1 MAQQFFYKAMDNQ
14 GMIIQGQLSANN
26 MNDLEARLERMGLD
40 MIHCH
45 TKKPRNLQIGKV
57 SRQELIT
64 FCFHMENLT
73 RAGVPIIEGLNDLR
87 DSIPQSRF
95 REIVASLIENIEGG
109 ARLSE
114 AMAKFPDIFD
124 QVFTSLVQA
133 GEESGH
139 LDTVFKHLMETLKWH
154 DEMIAKTKKLLMYP
168 AFMGSII
175 VGALFFIM
183 IYLVPQLVSFI
194 HNFGA
199 ELPLHTRILISI
211 SNAFIHYWYIILAAP
226 IALFLLLQAAMQV
239 SPSLCFMIDRIKLR
253 IWLIGPIMEK
263 VILARFATFFA
274 MLYASGITV
283 LESLTICKKLSGNL
297 VIENA
302 LQDVH
307 DKIAQ
312 GMSISK
318 SFESVHL
325 FPPLV
330 LRMVT
335 IGESTGELDG
345 ALLNVSYFY
354 DREVRESI
362 DKIQTLIEP
371 AMTVILGLL
380 LGWVIISVL
389 GPIYDMIAQGS
400 SGVEQQTKTQRQ
412 IMR

>member
-1 MAQQFFYKAMDNQ
+1 MAKQFVYKAMDNQ
-14 GMIIQGQLSANN
+14 GLIVQGQLGANN
-26 MNDLEARLERMGLD
+26 INDLEARLERMGLD

-45 TKKPRNLQIGKV
+45 TKKSRHFRVGKV
-57 SRQELIT
+57 TRQELIG

-73 RAGVPIIEGLNDLR
+73 RAGVPLIEGLNDLR
-87 DSIPQSRF
+87 DSLPQSRF
-95 REIVASLIENIEGG
+95 REVVASLIENIEGG
-109 ARLSE
+109 AHLSE
-114 AMAKFPDIFD
+114 AMSKFPEIFD
-124 QVFTSLVQA
+124 QVFASLVHA
-133 GEESGH
+133 GEESGN
-139 LDTVFKHLMETLKWH
+139 LDIVFKHLMETLKWH

-168 AFMGSII
+168 AFMGSIVI
-175 VGALFFIM
+175 VALFFVM

-194 HNFGA
+194 KQFGG

-211 SNAFIHYWYIILAAP
+211 SNAFIDYWYIIFVTPVLV
-226 IALFLLLQAAMQV
+226 LLVFKAAMQV
-239 SPSLCFMIDRIKLR
+239 SPSLCLRVDHLKLR

-274 MLYASGITV
+274 LLYGSGITV
-283 LESLTICKKLSGNL
+283 LDCLSICQKLAGNL

-302 LQDVH
+302 LQEVN

-330 LRMVT
+330 LRMVS

-389 GPIYDMIAQGS
+389 GPIYDIIGE
-400 SGVEQQTKTQRQ
+400 GTGGIEQQEKTYKKIR
-412 IMR
+412 